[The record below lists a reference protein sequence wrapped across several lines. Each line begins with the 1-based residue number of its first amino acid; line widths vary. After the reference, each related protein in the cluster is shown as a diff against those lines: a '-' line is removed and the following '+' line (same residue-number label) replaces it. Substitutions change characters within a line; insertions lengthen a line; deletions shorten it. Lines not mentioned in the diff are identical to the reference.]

1 MEIGGELENAGKCVI
16 YKTSICMEF
25 ICFIKYLGHSSDTA
39 GYPLTYSFK
48 KCSFSE
54 SIAMHKMEADFVFMK
69 VGKADMNWKTTEPSC
84 DRFCKEKLRGWWES
98 IQGGKLFLTLDKG
111 NLF

>member
-1 MEIGGELENAGKCVI
+1 MDTRKMININETVVITQKLMEIGGELENAGNWVI

-39 GYPLTYSFK
+39 GYPFTYSFK

-54 SIAMHKMEADFVFMK
+54 SIAMHKMKADFVFMK
-69 VGKADMNWKTTEPSC
+69 VGKADMN
-84 DRFCKEKLRGWWES
+84 
-98 IQGGKLFLTLDKG
+98 
-111 NLF
+111 